1 MQPMTGTQIDGLI
14 HSCAQDM
21 EALEQLYR
29 LLKRDVFAFAYSILR
44 DVPLAEDCLQE
55 TFVRL
60 PAAAARLRKPGSG
73 KAFVFSIARY
83 AAMELL
89 RKRGAVAGEPQ
100 PEEMPN
106 GEGDFTRAVE
116 AAALLGILDEQE
128 RQILVLHVYSGWT
141 FREIAAL
148 LDRPVS
154 TVKSSYARARALIQ
168 KEWRKAYDTV

>member
-1 MQPMTGTQIDGLI
+1 MQPMAAAEIDGLI
-14 HSCAQDM
+14 QACAENM
-21 EALEQLYR
+21 EALEQIYH
-29 LLKRDVFAFAYSILR
+29 LLKRDIFAFAYSILR
-44 DVPLAEDCLQE
+44 DVPLAEDCVQE

-73 KAFVFSIARY
+73 KAFIFSIARY

-89 RKRGAVAGEPQ
+89 RKRGAVAGELQ
-100 PEEMPN
+100 PEEAPDRD
-106 GEGDFTRAVE
+106 EDFTRAVE
-116 AAALLGILDEQE
+116 AAALLDILDGQE

-154 TVKSSYARARALIQ
+154 TVKSCYARARALIQ
-168 KEWRKAYDTV
+168 REWRNTYDTV

>member
-1 MQPMTGTQIDGLI
+1 MADAQIDRLI
-14 HSCAQDM
+14 QACAQDM

-29 LLKRDVFAFAYSILR
+29 LLKRDIFAFAYSILR
-44 DVPLAEDCLQE
+44 DVPLAEDCVQE

-60 PAAAARLRKPGSG
+60 PEAAARLRKQGSG

-89 RKRGAVAGEPQ
+89 RKRGAAAGEPQ
-100 PEEMPN
+100 SEETPD
-106 GEGDFTRAVE
+106 GDGDFTRSVE
-116 AAALLGILDEQE
+116 AAALLGILDGQE

-154 TVKSSYARARALIQ
+154 TVKSCYARARILIQ